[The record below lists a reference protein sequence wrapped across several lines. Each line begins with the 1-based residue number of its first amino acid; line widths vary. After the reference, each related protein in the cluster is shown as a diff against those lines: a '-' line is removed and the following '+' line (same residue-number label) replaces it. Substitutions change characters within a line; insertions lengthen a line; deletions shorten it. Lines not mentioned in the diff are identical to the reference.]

1 MSGLRGG
8 ILELRKNYKLFT
20 ALRYLKSKR
29 REKFISLITV
39 ISILGVA
46 LGVTTLIIVISVMNG
61 FENQLRDKILGVNAH
76 IVVNKLGEDMKNIRP
91 LIKKIETVKGV
102 AGVTPFIYRQ
112 AMLSSGNAV
121 SGVIVRGVDLNYDK
135 NVTVFSKSII
145 KGSVSTLADKNTKYI
160 IIGKELAK
168 LLAVGVGDTVNMVS
182 PFGRMTPMGM
192 IPKMSKFK
200 IGGIFTTGM
209 YDYDSGLCY
218 ISMKAAQNFFNM
230 GKTVTGLEV
239 KVNDIYK
246 ASEIAK
252 RIKIKLKYPF
262 WVRDWMEMNK
272 NLFSALKLEQVTMFI
287 ILTLIIFVAA
297 FNIASTLI
305 MMVMEKNRDIAI
317 LKAIGAKSKDIMH
330 IFIYEG
336 LIIGVV
342 GTAMGAI
349 LGIFTCILL
358 KKYQFISLPKDVYY
372 ISTLPVELNM
382 VKISVIILASIVI
395 CFIATI
401 YPAWQASKLKPS
413 QILRYE

>member
-1 MSGLRGG
+1 M
-8 ILELRKNYKLFT
+8 ELHKNYKLFT

-29 REKFISLITV
+29 DEKFISLITV
-39 ISILGVA
+39 ISVLGVA

-61 FENQLRDKILGVNAH
+61 FENQLRNKILGVNAH
-76 IVVNKLGEDMKNIRP
+76 IVVNKLGEDISDITP
-91 LIKKIETVKGV
+91 LIEKIKTVKGV
-102 AGVTPFIYRQ
+102 DGVTPFIYRQ
-112 AMLSSGNAV
+112 AMLSSASSV
-121 SGVIVRGVDLNYDK
+121 SGVIVRGVDLNFDK
-135 NVTVFSKSII
+135 NVTVFTKSVI
-145 KGSVSTLADKNTKYI
+145 KGSVNCLSDKNVNFI

-168 LLAVGVGDTVNMVS
+168 LLAVGIGDSINMVS

-192 IPKMSKFK
+192 IPKMKKFK

-218 ISMKAAQNFFNM
+218 ISMSAAQKFFNM

-239 KVNDIYK
+239 KVKDIYK
-246 ASEIAK
+246 ASAIAEK
-252 RIKIKLKYPF
+252 IKVKLKYPY

-336 LIIGVV
+336 LIIGVL
-342 GTAMGAI
+342 GTISGAV
-349 LGIFTCILL
+349 LGILICLLL

-372 ISTLPVELNM
+372 ISTLPVELN
-382 VKISVIILASIVI
+382 VLKISIIVLSSIVI

>member
-1 MSGLRGG
+1 
-8 ILELRKNYKLFT
+8 LELHKNYKLFT

-29 REKFISLITV
+29 DEKFISLITV
-39 ISILGVA
+39 ISVLGVA

-61 FENQLRDKILGVNAH
+61 FENQLRNKILGVNAH
-76 IVVNKLGEDMKNIRP
+76 IVVNKLGEDISDITP
-91 LIKKIETVKGV
+91 LIEKIKTVKGV
-102 AGVTPFIYRQ
+102 DGVTPFIYRQ
-112 AMLSSGNAV
+112 AMLSSASSV
-121 SGVIVRGVDLNYDK
+121 SGVIVRGVDLNFDK
-135 NVTVFSKSII
+135 NVTVFTKSVI
-145 KGSVSTLADKNTKYI
+145 KGSVNCLSDKNVNFI

-168 LLAVGVGDTVNMVS
+168 LLAVGIGDSINMVS

-192 IPKMSKFK
+192 IPKMKKFK

-218 ISMKAAQNFFNM
+218 ISMSAAQKFFNM

-239 KVNDIYK
+239 KVKDIYK
-246 ASEIAK
+246 ASAIAEK
-252 RIKIKLKYPF
+252 IKVKLKYPY

-336 LIIGVV
+336 LIIGVL
-342 GTAMGAI
+342 GTISGAV
-349 LGIFTCILL
+349 LGILICLLL

-372 ISTLPVELNM
+372 ISTLPVELN
-382 VKISVIILASIVI
+382 VLKISIIVLSSIVI

>member
-1 MSGLRGG
+1 M
-8 ILELRKNYKLFT
+8 ELHKNYKLFT
-20 ALRYLKSKR
+20 AFRYLKSKR
-29 REKFISLITV
+29 DEKFISLITV
-39 ISILGVA
+39 ISVLGVA

-61 FENQLRDKILGVNAH
+61 FENQLRNKILGVNAH
-76 IVVNKLGEDMKNIRP
+76 IVVNKLGGDMSDIKP
-91 LIKKIETVKGV
+91 LIEKIKTVKGV
-102 AGVTPFIYRQ
+102 EGVTPFIYRQ
-112 AMLSSGNAV
+112 AMLSSASSV
-121 SGVIVRGVDLNYDK
+121 SGVVVRGVDLNFDK
-135 NVTVFSKSII
+135 NVTVFTKSVI
-145 KGSVSTLADKNTKYI
+145 KGSVDCLSDKNVNFI

-168 LLAVGVGDTVNMVS
+168 LLAVGIGDSINMVS

-192 IPKMSKFK
+192 IPKMKKFK

-218 ISMKAAQNFFNM
+218 ISMSAAQKFFNM

-239 KVNDIYK
+239 KVKDIYK
-246 ASEIAK
+246 ASEIAEK
-252 RIKIKLKYPF
+252 IKVKLKYPY

-336 LIIGVV
+336 LIIGVL
-342 GTAMGAI
+342 GTISGAV
-349 LGIFTCILL
+349 LGILICLLL
-358 KKYQFISLPKDVYY
+358 KKYRFISLPKDVYY
-372 ISTLPVELNM
+372 ISTLPVELN
-382 VKISVIILASIVI
+382 VLKISIIVLSSIAI

>member
-1 MSGLRGG
+1 
-8 ILELRKNYKLFT
+8 
-20 ALRYLKSKR
+20 
-29 REKFISLITV
+29 
-39 ISILGVA
+39 VA

-61 FENQLRDKILGVNAH
+61 FENQLRNKILGVNAH
-76 IVVNKLGEDMKNIRP
+76 IVVNKLGEDISDITP
-91 LIKKIETVKGV
+91 LIEKIKTVKGV
-102 AGVTPFIYRQ
+102 DGVTPFIYRQ
-112 AMLSSGNAV
+112 AMLSSASSV
-121 SGVIVRGVDLNYDK
+121 SGVIVRGVDLNFDK
-135 NVTVFSKSII
+135 NVTVFTKSVI
-145 KGSVSTLADKNTKYI
+145 KGSVNCLSDKNVNFI

-168 LLAVGVGDTVNMVS
+168 LLAVGIGDSINMVS

-192 IPKMSKFK
+192 IPKMKKFK

-218 ISMKAAQNFFNM
+218 ISMSAAQKFFNM

-239 KVNDIYK
+239 KVKDIYK
-246 ASEIAK
+246 ASAIAEK
-252 RIKIKLKYPF
+252 IKVKLKYPY

-336 LIIGVV
+336 LIIGVL
-342 GTAMGAI
+342 GTISGAV
-349 LGIFTCILL
+349 LGILICLLL

-372 ISTLPVELNM
+372 ISTLPVELN
-382 VKISVIILASIVI
+382 VLKISIIVLSSIVI